1 MSCFSPKISTQQ
13 ASHYLE
19 AKWSPPKY
27 LFYKINVDGAIFS
40 SQKVAGIGVVVKDHE
55 GNFIASLSKKIHAP
69 LGAIEVEARAFEVGI
84 FFVKEVGIR
93 EFILEGDSA
102 VIVQTLKKV
111 SHAPSSIASI
121 IYGSLTKCH
130 EF

>member
-13 ASHYLE
+13 ASHYQE

-27 LFYKINVDGAIFS
+27 LFYKINVDGAVFS
-40 SQKVAGIGVVVKDHE
+40 SQKAAGIGVVVRDHE
-55 GNFIASLSKKIHAP
+55 GNFISGLSKKIHAP
-69 LGAIEVEARAFEVGI
+69 FSAIEVEAKAFKASI
-84 FFVKEVGIR
+84 FFAKEMGIR

-102 VIVQTLKKV
+102 VIVQALKEV
-111 SHAPSSIASI
+111 SHAPSSIVSM
-121 IYGSLTKCH
+121 IYGSLTKCP

>member
-1 MSCFSPKISTQQ
+1 MSYFSPKISTQQ

-27 LFYKINVDGAIFS
+27 LFYKINVDSAVFS
-40 SQKVAGIGVVVKDHE
+40 SQNAAGIGVVVKDHE
-55 GNFIASLSKKIHAP
+55 GNFIAGLSKKIHTP
-69 LGAIEVEARAFEVGI
+69 LGAIEVEAKAFEAGI
-84 FFVKEVGIR
+84 FFAKEVGIR

-102 VIVQTLKKV
+102 VVVQALKEV
-111 SHAPSSIASI
+111 SHAPSSIVSM
-121 IYGSLTKCH
+121 IYGSLTKCP